1 MSDPL
6 HVLERTRSV
15 AVVGCS
21 ATPGKD
27 AHDIPRFLLDHVELY
42 PVNPSATE
50 IFGKKVAASLDE
62 VPRPIDL
69 VNVFRPSAEAPA
81 IARKAVEIGARALW
95 LQTGIESAEARRI
108 AEEAGLDYV
117 ENACIRVVM
126 RQLASK
132 RAREADERLVERFR
146 LNL

>member
-1 MSDPL
+1 M
-6 HVLERTRSV
+6 LEHTQAI

-27 AHDIPRFLLDHVELY
+27 AHEIPLSLLDHFEVY
-42 PVNPSATE
+42 PVNPSASE
-50 IFGKKVAASLDE
+50 IFGRPAYASLDS

-95 LQTGIESAEARRI
+95 LQTGIQSDEARQI
-108 AEEAGLDYV
+108 AEDAGMDYV
-117 ENACIRVVM
+117 EDACIRVLHT
-126 RQLASK
+126 RLRALK
-132 RAREADERLVERFR
+132 RSHA
-146 LNL
+146 